1 MLSGERHERVHAVG
15 VDGHADI
22 GKHLEEERR
31 GRLYR
36 VRALE
41 SVEVVGVPR
50 APAVSE
56 RGGHET
62 HILAG
67 TLVGLVV
74 VDPRELGQLGVHRVD
89 VVEVDEILGDQL
101 PITLDGVFLLPG
113 MLKIGHVVARQLL
126 RQVPEA
132 LQERHR
138 VRRLVQEDYAR
149 EGLQAGHRL
158 QAEQILALLGRS
170 GRWCGL
176 QCAIQSV
183 RPPMVW
189 ADQLLATLF
198 VFGGDSRTSVAADV
212 VEGMDLRVLVARH
225 DDRSAP
231 HLDDL
236 HIPRC
241 RQLRRV
247 RGRKPMHAEDPLP
260 LRLDVLVV
268 DVEGRVQG
276 LGGLDG
282 SNRHIAQLLHERRQE
297 GELLRWT

>member
-41 SVEVVGVPR
+41 RVEVVGVPR

-113 MLKIGHVVARQLL
+113 MLQIAQVIARQLV

-132 LQERHR
+132 LRERYR

-149 EGLQAGHRL
+149 ERLQAGNRL
-158 QAEQILALLGRS
+158 QAEQVLALLGSS

-176 QCAIQSV
+176 QCAFPIGTPTNGMG
-183 RPPMVW
+183 RPAACNPFRLW
-189 ADQLLATLF
+189 RRLAHLC
-198 VFGGDSRTSVAADV
+198 GGRRCRRHGSSSPCRTS
-212 VEGMDLRVLVARH
+212 
-225 DDRSAP
+225 
-231 HLDDL
+231 
-236 HIPRC
+236 
-241 RQLRRV
+241 
-247 RGRKPMHAEDPLP
+247 
-260 LRLDVLVV
+260 
-268 DVEGRVQG
+268 
-276 LGGLDG
+276 
-282 SNRHIAQLLHERRQE
+282 
-297 GELLRWT
+297 